1 MQCAA
6 LRCAVAHAQLAGSS
20 RLPQAAAAPQK
31 YASHTASLSVLQ
43 GFLAFNA
50 TAHSLISTAL
60 SRRKEAQAARVIA
73 RIAQLAVGISL
84 VLGLGLYTG
93 AWYCMVPRVPKRM
106 GWPEEGA
113 AGACAEQGR
122 GLLVSPG

>member
-1 MQCAA
+1 MPSW
-6 LRCAVAHAQLAGSS
+6 L
-20 RLPQAAAAPQK
+20 AAAGFLKLRRPLK
-31 YASHTASLSVLQ
+31 NMLPTLRPVSVHQ